1 MTYPFQ
7 TKKRER
13 RKESGQGE
21 EQKERLIH
29 SFDLVDKKLFLFPER
44 RNCRGELIWHSELFA
59 MHISEGP
66 APYTFSCWGNLS
78 PQCLLN
84 HLVLLYSH
92 TSKPAEANYI

>member
-29 SFDLVDKKLFLFPER
+29 SFDLVDKKLYFLFPER
-44 RNCRGELIWHSELFA
+44 QNCRGELI
-59 MHISEGP
+59 
-66 APYTFSCWGNLS
+66 
-78 PQCLLN
+78 
-84 HLVLLYSH
+84 
-92 TSKPAEANYI
+92 